1 MQGFIDFLNFR
12 LFISPY
18 VLVAFY
24 YIGALGMP
32 VASWLFLLWIRRRF
46 AITGEIHD
54 AATTALVD
62 TTGRKNRV
70 LFYLM
75 FLACFLCMEVVW
87 RMLFE
92 FLMAYLQMREAL
104 LKIAG

>member
-1 MQGFIDFLNFR
+1 
-12 LFISPY
+12 
-18 VLVAFY
+18 
-24 YIGALGMP
+24 
-32 VASWLFLLWIRRRF
+32 
-46 AITGEIHD
+46 
-54 AATTALVD
+54 
-62 TTGRKNRV
+62 
-70 LFYLM
+70 M

>member
-24 YIGALGMP
+24 YLGALGMP
-32 VASWLFLLWIRRRF
+32 VASWFLLLWIRRRF
-46 AITGEIHD
+46 TMAGEIPD
-54 AATTALVD
+54 AATTALVNI
-62 TTGRKNRV
+62 TGRKERV
-70 LFYLM
+70 LFYLLI
-75 FLACFLCMEVVW
+75 LACFICMEILW

-92 FLMAYLQMREAL
+92 FLVAYLQMREAL
-104 LKIAG
+104 LELAG